1 MIALISIYIYNN
13 VHKAYI
19 HYIQKG
25 KGEAMEFLKTTIDLF
40 FQFKAYVMLPI
51 IIFIIAIIIRMP
63 VKKAFLSALNIGTG
77 FAGIF
82 IAFDFFVSNI
92 NPAVKALMVMRN
104 IDLPILDVG
113 WPPLAA
119 ITWASPIAHL
129 SIPLII
135 VINVLMLTLNLTRT
149 IYLDIWNYWH
159 FAMLG
164 ALVLN
169 ASDSIILA
177 LIATGLIAVYT
188 IKMSDWAAPAVK
200 REMGLDGITISPLSS
215 VGLLPYAQ
223 FLDAIFDHI
232 PFIRKISYNPQNSDK
247 EVSILSEPMVI
258 GALVGLL
265 LGVLAKYPVK
275 ETLELC
281 VHIAAVMFILPQCGA
296 LIGKGMGDVSST
308 LRKAVQKR
316 FPHKDNL
323 LVALDS
329 GVLMHN
335 KSILTSGIILM
346 PVAIFLALIVKG
358 NKTLPLGDLVAL
370 ISQVSVMVLIFRGNV
385 FRTILAGIPLVIS
398 YLLIA
403 THLAPLITSLS
414 KEVGT
419 VMIEN
424 TLITSLTDGGNPI
437 RFWVLQIFKGNLIAL
452 LLIPLF
458 IIMLFISYRRYKQE
472 LISVSSTPNIAG

>member
-1 MIALISIYIYNN
+1 
-13 VHKAYI
+13 
-19 HYIQKG
+19 
-25 KGEAMEFLKTTIDLF
+25 MEFLKTLIDQF

-51 IIFIIAIIIRMP
+51 IIFIIALIIRMP
-63 VKKAFLSALNIGTG
+63 VKKAFLSVLQVGTG

-82 IAFDFFVSNI
+82 IAFDFFVSNV
-92 NPAVKALMVMRN
+92 NPAVRDLMIMRN

-119 ITWASPIAHL
+119 ITWASPIAHI

-135 VINVLMLTLNLTRT
+135 IINVVMLTLNLTRT

-169 ASDSIILA
+169 ASDNIILA
-177 LIATGLIAVYT
+177 LIATALIAIYT
-188 IKMSDWAAPAVK
+188 IKMGDWAAPAVK
-200 REMGLDGITISPLSS
+200 REMALDGITLSPLSS

-223 FLDAIFDHI
+223 FLDAIIERI
-232 PFIRKISYNPQNSDK
+232 PFIKKINYNPQKSDK
-247 EVSILSEPMVI
+247 EVSILGEPMVI

-265 LGVLAKYPVK
+265 LGILAKYPIK

-323 LVALDS
+323 LVALDT
-329 GVLMHN
+329 GILMHN

-346 PVAIFLALIVKG
+346 PIAIFLALIVKG

-385 FRTILAGIPLVIS
+385 FRTIIAGIPLVIS
-398 YLLIA
+398 YLLIS
-403 THLAPLITSLS
+403 THLAPLIT
-414 KEVGT
+414 
-419 VMIEN
+419 
-424 TLITSLTDGGNPI
+424 
-437 RFWVLQIFKGNLIAL
+437 
-452 LLIPLF
+452 
-458 IIMLFISYRRYKQE
+458 
-472 LISVSSTPNIAG
+472 

>member
-1 MIALISIYIYNN
+1 MDY
-13 VHKAYI
+13 
-19 HYIQKG
+19 
-25 KGEAMEFLKTTIDLF
+25 LKTAIDLF

-51 IIFIIAIIIRMP
+51 IIFIIAVIIRMP
-63 VKKAFLSALNIGTG
+63 LKKAFLSVLQLGAG

-92 NPAVKALMVMRN
+92 NPAVSDLMIMRDIN
-104 IDLPILDVG
+104 LPVLDVG

-129 SIPLII
+129 SIPIII
-135 VINVLMLTLNLTRT
+135 VINIVMLTFNLTRT

-169 ASDSIILA
+169 ASDSIALA
-177 LIATGLIAVYT
+177 LISTALIAVYT
-188 IKMSDWAAPAVK
+188 IKMADWAAPSVK
-200 REMGLDGITISPLSS
+200 REMDLDGITISPLSS

-223 FLDAIFDHI
+223 SLDAVIERI
-232 PFIRKISYNPQNSDK
+232 PVIRNIDYNPQKSDK
-247 EVSILSEPMVI
+247 EASILSEPMVI

-265 LGVLAKYPVK
+265 LGLLAKYPMK

-281 VHIAAVMFILPQCGA
+281 VNIAAVMFILPQCGS

-308 LRKAVQKR
+308 LKDAVVKR

-329 GVLMHN
+329 GVVLHN
-335 KSILTSGIILM
+335 KSILTAGIILM
-346 PVAIFLALIVKG
+346 PLTILLALIIKG
-358 NKTLPLGDLVAL
+358 NRTLPLGDLVAL

-385 FRTILAGIPLVIS
+385 FRTIIAGIPLVIS
-398 YLLIA
+398 YLLIS

-414 KEVGT
+414 KKVGT
-419 VMIEN
+419 AVLDDRM
-424 TLITSLTDGGNPI
+424 ITSLTDGGNPL
-437 RFWVLQIFKGNLIAL
+437 RFWALKIFEGNLIAIVI
-452 LLIPLF
+452 IPLF
-458 IIMLFISYRRYKQE
+458 ILMLIISYRRYKKEIQE
-472 LISVSSTPNIAG
+472 PSKEH

>member
-1 MIALISIYIYNN
+1 MDY
-13 VHKAYI
+13 
-19 HYIQKG
+19 
-25 KGEAMEFLKTTIDLF
+25 LKTAIDLF

-51 IIFIIAIIIRMP
+51 IIFIIAVIIRMP
-63 VKKAFLSALNIGTG
+63 LKKAFLSVLQLGAG

-92 NPAVKALMVMRN
+92 NPAVSDLMIMRDIN
-104 IDLPILDVG
+104 LPVLDVG

-129 SIPLII
+129 SIPIII
-135 VINVLMLTLNLTRT
+135 VINIVMLTFNLTRT

-169 ASDSIILA
+169 ASNSIALA
-177 LIATGLIAVYT
+177 LISTALIAVYT
-188 IKMSDWAAPAVK
+188 IKMADWAAPSVK
-200 REMGLDGITISPLSS
+200 REMDLDGITISPLSS

-223 FLDAIFDHI
+223 SLDAVIERI
-232 PFIRKISYNPQNSDK
+232 PVIRNIDYNPQKSDK
-247 EVSILSEPMVI
+247 EASILSEPMVI

-265 LGVLAKYPVK
+265 LGLLAKYPMK

-281 VHIAAVMFILPQCGA
+281 VNIAAVMFILPQCGS

-308 LRKAVQKR
+308 LKDAVVKR

-329 GVLMHN
+329 GVVLHN
-335 KSILTSGIILM
+335 KSILTAGIILM
-346 PVAIFLALIVKG
+346 PLTILLALIIKG
-358 NKTLPLGDLVAL
+358 NRTLPLGDLVAL

-385 FRTILAGIPLVIS
+385 FRTIIAGIPLVIS
-398 YLLIA
+398 YLLIS

-414 KEVGT
+414 KKVGT
-419 VMIEN
+419 AVLDDRM
-424 TLITSLTDGGNPI
+424 ITSLTDGGNPL
-437 RFWVLQIFKGNLIAL
+437 RFWALKLFEGNLIAIVI
-452 LLIPLF
+452 IPLF
-458 IIMLFISYRRYKQE
+458 ILMLIISYRRYKKEIQE
-472 LISVSSTPNIAG
+472 PSKEH

>member
-1 MIALISIYIYNN
+1 
-13 VHKAYI
+13 
-19 HYIQKG
+19 
-25 KGEAMEFLKTTIDLF
+25 MEFLKATIDLF

-63 VKKAFLSALNIGTG
+63 IKKAFLSVLKIGTG

-92 NPAVKALMVMRN
+92 NPAVKALMIMRN

-135 VINVLMLTLNLTRT
+135 IINVLMLTLNLTRT

-177 LIATGLIAVYT
+177 LIATALIAVYT

-200 REMGLDGITISPLSS
+200 REMDLDGITISPLSS

-223 FLDAIFDHI
+223 FLDAIFDRI
-232 PFIRKISYNPQNSDK
+232 PFIKKLNYNPQKSDK
-247 EVSILSEPMVI
+247 EASILSEPMVI

-296 LIGKGMGDVSST
+296 LIGKGMGDVSLT
-308 LRKAVQKR
+308 LRKAVQNR

-329 GVLMHN
+329 GILMHN

-346 PVAIFLALIVKG
+346 PIAIFLALIVKG

-385 FRTILAGIPLVIS
+385 FRTILGGIPLVIS
-398 YLLIA
+398 YLLIS
-403 THLAPLITSLS
+403 THLAPLITRLS

-419 VMIEN
+419 VMIDN

-437 RFWVLQIFKGNLIAL
+437 RFWVLQMFKGNLIAF

-458 IIMLFISYRRYKQE
+458 VIMLIISYRRYKQE
-472 LISVSSTPNIAG
+472 CLSTSSTPYIAGKNAQSDKD

>member
-1 MIALISIYIYNN
+1 
-13 VHKAYI
+13 
-19 HYIQKG
+19 
-25 KGEAMEFLKTTIDLF
+25 MEFLKATIDLF

-63 VKKAFLSALNIGTG
+63 IKKAFLSVLKIGTG

-92 NPAVKALMVMRN
+92 NPAVKALMIMRN

-135 VINVLMLTLNLTRT
+135 IINVLMLTLNLTRT

-177 LIATGLIAVYT
+177 LIATALIAVYT

-200 REMGLDGITISPLSS
+200 REMDLDGITISPLSS

-223 FLDAIFDHI
+223 FLDAIFDRI
-232 PFIRKISYNPQNSDK
+232 PFIKKLNYNPQKSDK
-247 EVSILSEPMVI
+247 EASILSEPMVI

-296 LIGKGMGDVSST
+296 LIGKGMGDVSLT
-308 LRKAVQKR
+308 LRKAVQNR

-329 GVLMHN
+329 GILMHN

-346 PVAIFLALIVKG
+346 PIAIFLALIVKG

-385 FRTILAGIPLVIS
+385 FRTILGGIPLVIS
-398 YLLIA
+398 YLLIS
-403 THLAPLITSLS
+403 THLAPLITRLS

-419 VMIEN
+419 VMIDN

-437 RFWVLQIFKGNLIAL
+437 RFWVLQMFKGNLIAF

-458 IIMLFISYRRYKQE
+458 IIMLIISYRRYKQE
-472 LISVSSTPNIAG
+472 CLSTSSTPYIAGKNAQSDKD

>member
-1 MIALISIYIYNN
+1 
-13 VHKAYI
+13 
-19 HYIQKG
+19 
-25 KGEAMEFLKTTIDLF
+25 MEFLKNIIDLF

-51 IIFIIAIIIRMP
+51 IIFIIALIIRMP
-63 VKKAFLSALNIGTG
+63 IKKAFLSVLQLGTG

-82 IAFDFFVSNI
+82 IAFDFFISNI
-92 NPAVKALMVMRN
+92 NPAVKALMIMIH

-129 SIPLII
+129 SIPII
-135 VINVLMLTLNLTRT
+135 IGINILMLTFNLTRT

-177 LIATGLIAVYT
+177 LVATALIAVYT
-188 IKMSDWAAPAVK
+188 IKMSDWAAPIVK
-200 REMGLDGITISPLSS
+200 REMALDGITLSPLSS

-223 FLDAIFDHI
+223 FLDAIFNRI
-232 PFIRKISYNPQNSDK
+232 PIINKITYNPQNSSK

-265 LGVLAKYPVK
+265 LGILAKYPVK

-296 LIGKGMGDVSST
+296 LIGKGMGDVSLT
-308 LRKAVQKR
+308 LRKSVQKR

-323 LVALDS
+323 LVALDT
-329 GVLMHN
+329 GIVMHN

-346 PVAIFLALIVKG
+346 PIAIFLALVIPG
-358 NKTLPLGDLVAL
+358 NETFPLGDLVAL
-370 ISQVSVMVLIFRGNV
+370 ISQVSVMVLIFRGDV

-398 YLLIA
+398 YLLIS
-403 THLAPLITSLS
+403 THLAPLITRLS

-424 TLITSLTDGGNPI
+424 TLITSLTDGGNPV
-437 RFWVLQIFKGNLIAL
+437 RFWALQIFKGNLIAL
-452 LLIPLF
+452 MLIPLF
-458 IIMLFISYRRYKQE
+458 IIMLIISHRRYIHDLALQSATTDIGE
-472 LISVSSTPNIAG
+472 

>member
-1 MIALISIYIYNN
+1 
-13 VHKAYI
+13 
-19 HYIQKG
+19 
-25 KGEAMEFLKTTIDLF
+25 MEFLKNIIDLF

-51 IIFIIAIIIRMP
+51 IIFIIALIIRMP
-63 VKKAFLSALNIGTG
+63 IKKAFLSVLQLGTG

-82 IAFDFFVSNI
+82 IAFDFFISNI
-92 NPAVKALMVMRN
+92 NPAVKALMIMIH

-129 SIPLII
+129 SIPII
-135 VINVLMLTLNLTRT
+135 IGINILMLTFNLTRT

-177 LIATGLIAVYT
+177 LVATALIAVYT
-188 IKMSDWAAPAVK
+188 IKMSDWAAPIVK
-200 REMGLDGITISPLSS
+200 REMALDGITLSPLSS

-223 FLDAIFDHI
+223 FLDAIFNRI
-232 PFIRKISYNPQNSDK
+232 PIINKITYNPQNSSK

-265 LGVLAKYPVK
+265 LGILAKYPVK

-296 LIGKGMGDVSST
+296 LIGKGMGDVSLT

-323 LVALDS
+323 LVALDT
-329 GVLMHN
+329 GIVMHN

-346 PVAIFLALIVKG
+346 PIAIFLALVIPG
-358 NKTLPLGDLVAL
+358 NETFPLGDLVAL
-370 ISQVSVMVLIFRGNV
+370 ISQVSVMVLIFRGDV

-398 YLLIA
+398 YLLIS
-403 THLAPLITSLS
+403 THLAPLITRLS

-424 TLITSLTDGGNPI
+424 TLITSLTDGGNPV
-437 RFWVLQIFKGNLIAL
+437 RFWALQIFKGNLIAL
-452 LLIPLF
+452 MLIPLF
-458 IIMLFISYRRYKQE
+458 IIMLIISHRRYIHDLALQ
-472 LISVSSTPNIAG
+472 STTTDIGE

>member
-1 MIALISIYIYNN
+1 
-13 VHKAYI
+13 
-19 HYIQKG
+19 
-25 KGEAMEFLKTTIDLF
+25 MEYLKTIIDLF

-63 VKKAFLSALNIGTG
+63 LRKAFLSVLQLGAG

-92 NPAVKALMVMRN
+92 NPAVSDLMIMRSIN
-104 IDLPILDVG
+104 LPILDVG

-129 SIPLII
+129 SIPIIILINI
-135 VINVLMLTLNLTRT
+135 VMLTLNLTRT

-169 ASDSIILA
+169 ASNSIVLA
-177 LIATGLIAVYT
+177 LIATSLIAIYT
-188 IKMSDWAAPAVK
+188 IKMADWAAPSVK
-200 REMGLDGITISPLSS
+200 REMNLDGITISPLSS

-223 FLDAIFDHI
+223 FLDVIIDRI
-232 PFIRKISYNPQNSDK
+232 PFIKDINYNPEKSEK

-265 LGVLAKYPVK
+265 LGLLAKYPMK

-281 VHIAAVMFILPQCGA
+281 VNIAAVMFILPQCGA
-296 LIGKGMGDVSST
+296 LIGKGMGEVSQT
-308 LRKAVQKR
+308 LRKAVEKR

-329 GVLMHN
+329 GILLHN
-335 KSILTSGIILM
+335 KSILTAGIILM
-346 PVAIFLALIVKG
+346 PVTIFLALIVKG

-385 FRTILAGIPLVIS
+385 FRTLIAGIPLVIS
-398 YLLIA
+398 YLLIS
-403 THLAPLITSLS
+403 THLAPLITRLS

-419 VMIEN
+419 VMLDN
-424 TLITSLTDGGNPI
+424 RMITSLTDGGNPL
-437 RFWVLQIFKGNLIAL
+437 RFWALQLFKGNLIAL
-452 LLIPLF
+452 LIIPLF
-458 IIMLFISYRRYKQE
+458 ILMLIISYRRYKKE
-472 LISVSSTPNIAG
+472 V

>member
-1 MIALISIYIYNN
+1 
-13 VHKAYI
+13 
-19 HYIQKG
+19 
-25 KGEAMEFLKTTIDLF
+25 
-40 FQFKAYVMLPI
+40 
-51 IIFIIAIIIRMP
+51 
-63 VKKAFLSALNIGTG
+63 
-77 FAGIF
+77 
-82 IAFDFFVSNI
+82 
-92 NPAVKALMVMRN
+92 
-104 IDLPILDVG
+104 
-113 WPPLAA
+113 
-119 ITWASPIAHL
+119 
-129 SIPLII
+129 
-135 VINVLMLTLNLTRT
+135 
-149 IYLDIWNYWH
+149 
-159 FAMLG
+159 
-164 ALVLN
+164 
-169 ASDSIILA
+169 
-177 LIATGLIAVYT
+177 VYT

-200 REMGLDGITISPLSS
+200 REMDLDGITISPLSS

-223 FLDAIFDHI
+223 FLDAIIDRI
-232 PFIRKISYNPQNSDK
+232 PFIRKINYNPQKSDK
-247 EVSILSEPMVI
+247 EVSILSEQMVI

-346 PVAIFLALIVKG
+346 PIAIFLALIVKG

-398 YLLIA
+398 YLLIS

-452 LLIPLF
+452 LIIPLF
-458 IIMLFISYRRYKQE
+458 VVMLFISHRRYKQE
-472 LISVSSTPNIAG
+472 LLSAGSEPDIAG

>member
-1 MIALISIYIYNN
+1 
-13 VHKAYI
+13 
-19 HYIQKG
+19 
-25 KGEAMEFLKTTIDLF
+25 MEFLKTTIDVF

-63 VKKAFLSALNIGTG
+63 VKKAFLSSLNIGTG

-92 NPAVKALMVMRN
+92 NPAVKALMMMRN

-135 VINVLMLTLNLTRT
+135 VINVLMLTFNLTRT

-177 LIATGLIAVYT
+177 LVATGLIAVYT

-200 REMGLDGITISPLSS
+200 REMDLDGITISPLSS

-223 FLDAIFDHI
+223 FLDAIIERI
-232 PFIRKISYNPQNSDK
+232 PFIRKINYNPQKSDK

-346 PVAIFLALIVKG
+346 PIAIFLALIVKG

-398 YLLIA
+398 YLLIS

-452 LLIPLF
+452 VIIPLF
-458 IIMLFISYRRYKQE
+458 VVMLFISHRRYKQE
-472 LISVSSTPNIAG
+472 LLCAGSEPDIAG

>member
-1 MIALISIYIYNN
+1 
-13 VHKAYI
+13 
-19 HYIQKG
+19 
-25 KGEAMEFLKTTIDLF
+25 
-40 FQFKAYVMLPI
+40 MLPI
-51 IIFIIAIIIRMP
+51 IIFIIAIIIRMS
-63 VKKAFLSALNIGTG
+63 VKKAILSVLQIGAG

-92 NPAVKALMVMRN
+92 NPAVRDLMVLRS

-129 SIPLII
+129 SIPIII
-135 VINVLMLTLNLTRT
+135 VINVVMLTFNLTRT

-169 ASDSIILA
+169 ASDNIYLA
-177 LIATGLIAVYT
+177 LISTALIAIYT
-188 IKMSDWAAPAVK
+188 IKMADWAAPVIK
-200 REMGLDGITISPLSS
+200 REMDLDGITLSPLSS
-215 VGLLPYAQ
+215 VGLLPYAT
-223 FLDAIFDHI
+223 FLDVIIEKI
-232 PFIRKISYNPQNSDK
+232 PFIRKIDYNPSRSDK

-265 LGVLAKYPVK
+265 LGILAKYPLK
-275 ETLELC
+275 ETLELS

-296 LIGKGMGDVSST
+296 LIGKGMGDVSLT

-329 GVLMHN
+329 GILLHN
-335 KSILTSGIILM
+335 KSILTTGIILM
-346 PVAIFLALIVKG
+346 PVAIFLSLIVKG

-370 ISQVSVMVLIFRGNV
+370 ISQVSLIVLIFRGNV
-385 FRTILAGIPLVIS
+385 FRSILAGIPLVIS

-403 THLAPLITSLS
+403 THLAPLITRLS

-419 VMIEN
+419 VMIED
-424 TLITSLTDGGNPI
+424 TLITSLTDGGNPL
-437 RFWVLQIFKGNLIAL
+437 RFWALQIFKGNLIAL

-458 IIMLFISYRRYKQE
+458 VVMLIISYRRYKKE
-472 LISVSSTPNIAG
+472 V

>member
-1 MIALISIYIYNN
+1 
-13 VHKAYI
+13 
-19 HYIQKG
+19 
-25 KGEAMEFLKTTIDLF
+25 
-40 FQFKAYVMLPI
+40 MLPI

-63 VKKAFLSALNIGTG
+63 LKKAFLSVLQLGAG

-92 NPAVKALMVMRN
+92 NPAVSDLMIMRN
-104 IDLPILDVG
+104 INLPILDVG

-129 SIPLII
+129 SIPIII
-135 VINVLMLTLNLTRT
+135 VINIVMLTLNLTRT

-177 LIATGLIAVYT
+177 LISTALIAIYT
-188 IKMSDWAAPAVK
+188 IKMADWAAPSVK
-200 REMGLDGITISPLSS
+200 REMDLEGITISPLSS

-223 FLDAIFDHI
+223 FLDAIIDRI
-232 PFIRKISYNPQNSDK
+232 PFIKSIDYNPAKSKK
-247 EVSILSEPMVI
+247 EASILSEPMVI

-265 LGVLAKYPVK
+265 LGILAKYPVK

-281 VHIAAVMFILPQCGA
+281 VNIAAVMFILPQCGA
-296 LIGKGMGDVSST
+296 LIGKGMGEVSST
-308 LRKAVQKR
+308 LKKAVEKR

-329 GVLMHN
+329 GVLLHN
-335 KSILTSGIILM
+335 KSILTAGIILM
-346 PVAIFLALIVKG
+346 PVTIFLALIVKG

-385 FRTILAGIPLVIS
+385 FRTLIAGVPLVIS

-403 THLAPLITSLS
+403 THLAPLITRLS
-414 KEVGT
+414 REVGT
-419 VMIEN
+419 VM
-424 TLITSLTDGGNPI
+424 LDDKMITSLTDGGNPL
-437 RFWVLQIFKGNLIAL
+437 RFWALQLFNGNLIAI
-452 LLIPLF
+452 LIIPVF
-458 IIMLFISYRRYKQE
+458 ILMLIISYRRYKKE
-472 LISVSSTPNIAG
+472 A

>member
-1 MIALISIYIYNN
+1 MDY
-13 VHKAYI
+13 
-19 HYIQKG
+19 
-25 KGEAMEFLKTTIDLF
+25 LKTAIDLF

-51 IIFIIAIIIRMP
+51 IIFIIAVIIRMP
-63 VKKAFLSALNIGTG
+63 LKKAFLSVLQLGAG

-92 NPAVKALMVMRN
+92 NPAVSDLMIMRDIN
-104 IDLPILDVG
+104 LPVLDVG

-129 SIPLII
+129 SIPIII
-135 VINVLMLTLNLTRT
+135 VINIVMLTFNLTRT

-169 ASDSIILA
+169 ASDSIALA
-177 LIATGLIAVYT
+177 LISTALIAVYT
-188 IKMSDWAAPAVK
+188 IKMADWAAPSVK
-200 REMGLDGITISPLSS
+200 REMDLDGITISPLSS

-223 FLDAIFDHI
+223 SLDAVIERI
-232 PFIRKISYNPQNSDK
+232 PVIRNIDYNPQKSDK
-247 EVSILSEPMVI
+247 EASILSEPMVI

-265 LGVLAKYPVK
+265 LGLLAKYPMK

-281 VHIAAVMFILPQCGA
+281 VNIAAVMFILPQCGS

-308 LRKAVQKR
+308 LKDAVVKR

-329 GVLMHN
+329 GVVLHN
-335 KSILTSGIILM
+335 KSILTAGIILM
-346 PVAIFLALIVKG
+346 PLTILLALIIKG
-358 NKTLPLGDLVAL
+358 NRTLPLGDLVAL

-385 FRTILAGIPLVIS
+385 FRTIIAGIPLVIS
-398 YLLIA
+398 YLMIS

-414 KEVGT
+414 KKVGT
-419 VMIEN
+419 AVLDDRM
-424 TLITSLTDGGNPI
+424 ITSLTDGGNPL
-437 RFWVLQIFKGNLIAL
+437 RFWALKIFEGNLIAIVI
-452 LLIPLF
+452 IPLF
-458 IIMLFISYRRYKQE
+458 ILMLIISYRRYKKE
-472 LISVSSTPNIAG
+472 M

>member
-1 MIALISIYIYNN
+1 MDY
-13 VHKAYI
+13 
-19 HYIQKG
+19 
-25 KGEAMEFLKTTIDLF
+25 LKTAIDLF

-51 IIFIIAIIIRMP
+51 IIFIIAVIIRMP
-63 VKKAFLSALNIGTG
+63 LKKAFLSVLQLGAG

-92 NPAVKALMVMRN
+92 NPAVSDLMIMRDIN
-104 IDLPILDVG
+104 LPVLDVG

-129 SIPLII
+129 SIPIII
-135 VINVLMLTLNLTRT
+135 VINIVMLTFNLTRT

-169 ASDSIILA
+169 ASNSIALA
-177 LIATGLIAVYT
+177 LISTALIAVYT
-188 IKMSDWAAPAVK
+188 IKMADWAAPSVK
-200 REMGLDGITISPLSS
+200 REMDLDGITISPLSS

-223 FLDAIFDHI
+223 SLDAVIERI
-232 PFIRKISYNPQNSDK
+232 PVIRNIDYNPQKSDK
-247 EVSILSEPMVI
+247 EASILSEPMVI

-265 LGVLAKYPVK
+265 LGLLAKYPMK

-281 VHIAAVMFILPQCGA
+281 VNIAAVMFILPQCGS

-308 LRKAVQKR
+308 LKDAVVKR

-329 GVLMHN
+329 GVVLHN
-335 KSILTSGIILM
+335 KSILTAGIILM
-346 PVAIFLALIVKG
+346 PLTILLALIIKG
-358 NKTLPLGDLVAL
+358 NRTLPLGDLVAL

-385 FRTILAGIPLVIS
+385 FRTIIAGIPLVIS
-398 YLLIA
+398 YLMIS

-414 KEVGT
+414 KKVGT
-419 VMIEN
+419 AVLDDRM
-424 TLITSLTDGGNPI
+424 ITSLTDGGNPL
-437 RFWVLQIFKGNLIAL
+437 RFWALKIFEGNLIAIVI
-452 LLIPLF
+452 IPLF
-458 IIMLFISYRRYKQE
+458 ILMLIISYRRYKKE
-472 LISVSSTPNIAG
+472 M